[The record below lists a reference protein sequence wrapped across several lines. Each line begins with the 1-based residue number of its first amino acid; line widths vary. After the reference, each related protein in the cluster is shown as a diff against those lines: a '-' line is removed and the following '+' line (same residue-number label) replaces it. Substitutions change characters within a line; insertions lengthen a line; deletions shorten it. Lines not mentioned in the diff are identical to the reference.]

1 MRYYSESGLPLRRG
15 TKFSAGLDLPFYDPN
30 NETCTINPGEVVKVP
45 TGVYLEP
52 TPGVVAFLDSRSSTS
67 KLKLDLMCRT
77 IDIMLDG
84 DAMKDALRI
93 AERLYQ
99 HFDDIRIC
107 RIEDRTSDPSSL
119 GREKVLD
126 CITHAEPYDSFF
138 PIKAK
143 LKGWA

>member
-1 MRYYSESGLPLRRG
+1 MAVLCEGKMDSYTIGDLGGCLHGKVMSDAQFVKLVSNKDKIG
-15 TKFSAGLDLPFYDPN
+15 TIA
-30 NETCTINPGEVVKVP
+30 
-45 TGVYLEP
+45 
-52 TPGVVAFLDSRSSTS
+52 
-67 KLKLDLMCRT
+67 
-77 IDIMLDG
+77 IMLDG

-107 RIEDRTSDPSSL
+107 RIEDRTSDPNSL